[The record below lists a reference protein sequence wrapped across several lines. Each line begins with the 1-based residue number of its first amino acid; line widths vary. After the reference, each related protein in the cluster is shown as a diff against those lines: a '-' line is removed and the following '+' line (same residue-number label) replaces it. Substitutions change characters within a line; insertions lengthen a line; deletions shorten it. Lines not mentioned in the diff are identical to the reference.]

1 MASATPSPSS
11 VDTLARSMGAD
22 VDAVVAMNAQYRVTQ
37 FDSGAENLWGMTQ
50 ADVIGTPVN
59 ELLHPLLRRSNPP
72 DPIDLIERSQELPI
86 LRKDGQTRWVS
97 LTLVRPPAPQAE
109 DPPNPEATRYVALL
123 KAIPPG
129 PTRPHPLLQL
139 ARAIDASDHAIFV
152 ASPDGRIVF
161 INRGVTRMLGYTIE
175 EVEGQLVPWV
185 LASAHTD
192 TDALNAVEAY
202 VQSCSL
208 RSTRAPQGH
217 HAELLI
223 HTRSARPLWVS
234 LAINPVFD
242 ESGQLVNILTA
253 LTDITLTKM
262 HEVLQHK
269 VLAATVQE
277 RPITEVL
284 TLMCREIERIAPE
297 VVATVLGIDAEGCV
311 RPLAAPSMPE
321 AVSAAL
327 DGIKI
332 GPACGSC
339 GTAAW
344 RGEPVLVTDIANDP
358 LWADF
363 KALVLPLGLRA
374 CWSSPIKDGEGKVRG
389 TFAFYYRES
398 RAPSPFHERLVN
410 ISLHICA
417 LVLEREEART
427 RLHQLAFFD
436 ALTGLPNR
444 DTLRTHATRVV
455 FETRSTNAPLALL
468 HLDLNRFK
476 NINDTHG
483 HAVGDAVLREVAQ
496 RIKTTVGES
505 HSVGRLGG
513 NEFLVVA
520 PYLGTQSAAQLAERL
535 MAALCQPLLMGTQE
549 MRPSVAIGIAMS
561 PEDGAD
567 IDTLSRHADMAM
579 HQAKSSREGAFRFFS
594 AEMNQQVQE
603 HAMLEADLRLAI
615 QQNALHLHYQ
625 PKVSPSGARLMG
637 VEALLRWQHP
647 HLGMVPP
654 MRFVALAEECGLMGQ
669 LSEWVLNHAC
679 RQMAEW
685 RRRLIPV
692 PNVAVNLSVS
702 NFRDASLPAQVAGML
717 QQYQLQ
723 PNDLTLEMT
732 ESVMLDDNPQ
742 VLATV
747 HAVRALGVHL
757 SLDDFGTG
765 YSSLGNLHRLPIQEL
780 KLDRSFVQD
789 LENSAVA
796 RALTTSVLRIGE
808 SLDLQVV
815 AEGVETEDQRVF
827 LAERGCSALQGYLF
841 ARPLPPQALET
852 WLSDRSN
859 RF

>member
-1 MASATPSPSS
+1 
-11 VDTLARSMGAD
+11 
-22 VDAVVAMNAQYRVTQ
+22 MNAQYRVTQ
-37 FDSGAENLWGMTQ
+37 FDSGAEDLWGMAQ

-72 DPIDLIERSQELPI
+72 DPVHLIERSQELPI

-97 LTLVRPPAPQAE
+97 LTLIRPPAPDAG
-109 DPPNPEATRYVALL
+109 DPDQDNPEATRYIALL
-123 KAIPPG
+123 KALPPG

-175 EVEGQLVPWV
+175 EIEGQLVPWV
-185 LASAHTD
+185 LASTHTD
-192 TDALNAVEAY
+192 TDALQAVEAY
-202 VQSCSL
+202 VQSCSQ
-208 RSTRAPQGH
+208 RIGGAAQGH

-242 ESGQLVNILTA
+242 EGGQLVNILTA

-262 HEVLQHK
+262 HEVLQNK

-321 AVSAAL
+321 AVSLAL
-327 DGIKI
+327 DGLKI
-332 GPACGSC
+332 GPVCGSC

-344 RGEPVLVTDIANDP
+344 RGESVLVTDIATDP
-358 LWADF
+358 LWADY

-374 CWSSPIKDGEGKVRG
+374 CWSSPIKGGDGKVRG
-389 TFAFYYRES
+389 TFAFYYREPRGPS
-398 RAPSPFHERLVN
+398 RFHERLVD
-410 ISLHICA
+410 ISLHLCA

-436 ALTGLPNR
+436 VLTGLPNR
-444 DTLRTHATRVV
+444 DALRAHAARVV
-455 FETRSTNAPLALL
+455 FEIRSSNAPMALL

-483 HAVGDAVLREVAQ
+483 HAAGDALLREVAQ
-496 RIKTTVGES
+496 RIKTTIGEG
-505 HSVGRLGG
+505 HAVGRLAG

-535 MAALCQPLLMGTQE
+535 VAALCQPVQVGTQQAQ
-549 MRPSVAIGIAMS
+549 PSVAIGIAMS
-561 PEDGAD
+561 PQDGAD

-579 HQAKSSREGAFRFFS
+579 HQAKSARESAFRFFS

-603 HAMLEADLRLAI
+603 HAMLEADLRLAL
-615 QQNALHLHYQ
+615 QQDHLHLHYQ

-647 HLGMVPP
+647 QLGAVPP
-654 MRFVALAEECGLMGQ
+654 MRFVALAEECGLIGL
-669 LSEWVLNHAC
+669 LSAWVLAHAC
-679 RQMAEW
+679 RQMADW
-685 RRRLIPV
+685 RRRLVPI

-702 NFRDASLPAQVAGML
+702 NFRDATLPMQVASLL
-717 QQYQLQ
+717 QQHHLQ
-723 PNDLTLEMT
+723 PGDLTLEMT
-732 ESVMLDDNPQ
+732 ESVMLDDHPQ

-765 YSSLGNLHRLPIQEL
+765 YSSLANLHRLPIQEL

-789 LENSAVA
+789 LEHSAVA

-815 AEGVETEDQRVF
+815 AEGVETEEQRVF

-841 ARPLPPQALET
+841 ARPLAPAALET
-852 WLSDRSN
+852 WIAERN
-859 RF
+859 IRF